1 MNTSY
6 SPAPVDRSTRIFWKY
21 SASGRIRLVV
31 LMPVCCSN
39 WGSSGIRDSVKG
51 CLLRIIRT
59 VLPLYFCQSKLL
71 AAAAG
76 AVVGAAAGA
85 VVGAAVGVLDEHAA
99 RSVAPV
105 PAAAATPTKR
115 RNDRREVT

>member
-39 WGSSGIRDSVKG
+39 WGRSGIRASVNG

-71 AAAAG
+71 AAAA
-76 AVVGAAAGA
+76 AGA
-85 VVGAAVGVLDEHAA
+85 VVA
-99 RSVAPV
+99 
-105 PAAAATPTKR
+105 PAAAA
-115 RNDRREVT
+115 VVGLAAAAAVGAGAVVAAAA